1 MKSKRP
7 SLEGTVKR
15 AAEAPATG
23 REGKRRMTVHL
34 DPEMH
39 RELRHLAV
47 DLGTSAEAV
56 IVAALTAELQK
67 HRSSK

>member
-1 MKSKRP
+1 
-7 SLEGTVKR
+7 
-15 AAEAPATG
+15 
-23 REGKRRMTVHL
+23 MTVHL